1 MPEISRFFGI
11 VVAMLW
17 RDHRPPH
24 FHAFY
29 ADHEVTVEIDSGA
42 VTGYLPARAL
52 KLVQEWRKLHKVELL
67 DDWRAAEARQMLKRI
82 APLE

>member
-29 ADHEVTVEIDSGA
+29 ADHEAAVEIETGT
-42 VTGYLPARAL
+42 VTGYLPTRAL
-52 KLVQEWRKLHKVELL
+52 KLVQEWRQLHKVELL
-67 DDWRAAEARQMLKRI
+67 EDWRAAEARRTLKRI